1 MVYTVNA
8 ALQHERSGVLREPV
22 SFVEAVMRMFA
33 RTRPDAAARRARL
46 GHWVPQALM
55 PPRFRTAT
63 RPLSLAL
70 QGGGSFGAFTW
81 GVLDRLLEQNDVAF
95 DRVSGVSAG
104 AVNAVLLA
112 DGLAEGGP
120 AAARA
125 RLERFWR
132 RVSSA
137 GALVRFTHAV
147 GGSAALE
154 LSTRL
159 LSPYQFNPLGLNPLR
174 DILAEEVDFARLRRA
189 SPLRL
194 LIGATAVKDG
204 RLRLF
209 RNHEITLDAV
219 LASACLPQLH
229 HAVEIEGE
237 WYWDGG
243 FSANPPLRPLVL
255 ESEADDV
262 VLVQITPEEA
272 QPGVPYLLPDI
283 TRRMSQITFNGPL
296 QREMEALA
304 DLMEACGRERYFR
317 SRLCRKLQRL
327 RLHRIAAEDVVEG
340 LQRASAMAVGWPFLA
355 RLREAGRKA
364 AADWWTRL
372 ARERS

>member
-1 MVYTVNA
+1 MK
-8 ALQHERSGVLREPV
+8 
-22 SFVEAVMRMFA
+22 RMIG
-33 RTRPDAAARRARL
+33 ARRTAMAGPKARL
-46 GHWVPQALM
+46 RHFL
-55 PPRFRTAT
+55 PRGFTAPLSRGRTK

-81 GVLDRLLEQNDVAF
+81 GVLDRLLEQDDVAI
-95 DRVSGVSAG
+95 DMVSGVSAG

-120 AAARA
+120 EAARQ
-125 RLERFWR
+125 RLERFWG
-132 RVSSA
+132 RVS
-137 GALVRFTHAV
+137 GAARLGHAV
-147 GGSAALE
+147 AGTAALALE
-154 LSTRL
+154 FSTRM

-174 DILAEEVDFARLRRA
+174 EILAEEVDFTRLRRA

-209 RNHEITLDAV
+209 RTEEITLEVV
-219 LASACLPQLH
+219 LASACLPQLQ

-243 FSANPPLRPLVL
+243 FSANPPLRQLVL
-255 ESEADDV
+255 ETTADDV
-262 VLVQITPEEA
+262 VLVQITPQERNG
-272 QPGVPYLLPDI
+272 GVPYLLHDI
-283 TRRMSQITFNGPL
+283 TRRMNQITFNGPL
-296 QREMEALA
+296 QREIEALA
-304 DLMEACGRERYFR
+304 DLTEACGRERYFR

-340 LQRASAMAVGWPFLA
+340 LQQASAAALNWSFLT
-355 RLREAGRKA
+355 RLKEGGRRA
-364 AADWWTRL
+364 AADWAPRL
-372 ARERS
+372 SRHPA

>member
-1 MVYTVNA
+1 MKMVDRV
-8 ALQHERSGVLREPV
+8 RRDV
-22 SFVEAVMRMFA
+22 
-33 RTRPDAAARRARL
+33 AAR
-46 GHWVPQALM
+46 P
-55 PPRFRTAT
+55 RTALRHLLPRGFKT
-63 RPLSLAL
+63 PWRRATPKPAVSLAL

-81 GVLDRLLEQNDVAF
+81 GVLDRLLEREDVAI
-95 DRVSGVSAG
+95 DMVSGVSAG

-120 AAARA
+120 EVARQ

-132 RVSSA
+132 RVSRA
-137 GALVRFTHAV
+137 APLTRLGHAV
-147 GGSAALE
+147 AGTAALALE
-154 LSTRL
+154 FSTRL

-174 DILAEEVDFARLRRA
+174 DMLAEEVDFARLRRA
-189 SPLRL
+189 SPIRL

-209 RNHEITLDAV
+209 RTEEITLEVV
-219 LASACLPQLH
+219 LASACLPQLQ

-243 FSANPPLRPLVL
+243 FSANPPLRQLVL
-255 ESEADDV
+255 DTTADDV
-262 VLVQITPEEA
+262 VLVQITPEA
-272 QPGVPYLLPDI
+272 QKGVPYLLRDI
-283 TRRMSQITFNGPL
+283 TRRMNQITFNGPL

-304 DLMEACGRERYFR
+304 DLTEACGRERYFR

-340 LQRASAMAVGWPFLA
+340 LQQASAMAVGWPFLQ
-355 RLREAGRKA
+355 RLKDGGRKA
-364 AADWWTRL
+364 AEEWMPRL
-372 ARERS
+372 AREQA

>member
-1 MVYTVNA
+1 
-8 ALQHERSGVLREPV
+8 
-22 SFVEAVMRMFA
+22 MFD
-33 RTRPDAAARRARL
+33 RARRAVEARPRAAFRHL
-46 GHWVPQALM
+46 LPHAFAVPRRRA
-55 PPRFRTAT
+55 PAK

-81 GVLDRLLEQNDVAF
+81 GVLDRLLEDDAVAL
-95 DRVSGVSAG
+95 DMVSGVSAG

-132 RVSSA
+132 RVSGA
-137 GALVRFTHAV
+137 GALARMGHAV
-147 GGSAALE
+147 AGSAALA
-154 LSTRL
+154 LAFSARL
-159 LSPYQFNPLGLNPLR
+159 MSPYQFNPLGLNPLR
-174 DILAEEVDFARLRRA
+174 EILAEEVDFARLRRA

-209 RNHEITLDAV
+209 RTEEITLEAV

-255 ESEADDV
+255 DSKADDV
-262 VLVQITPEEA
+262 MLVQITPEA
-272 QPGVPYLLPDI
+272 QKGMPYLLHDI
-283 TRRMSQITFNGPL
+283 TRRMNQITFNGPL

-304 DLMEACGRERYFR
+304 DLTEACSRERYFR

-327 RLHRIAAEDVVEG
+327 RLHRIAAEDAVEG
-340 LQRASAMAVGWPFLA
+340 LQQASAMAVGWPFLA
-355 RLREAGRKA
+355 RLKEGGRKA
-364 AADWWTRL
+364 AADWAARL
-372 ARERS
+372 AREDG

>member
-1 MVYTVNA
+1 MT
-8 ALQHERSGVLREPV
+8 L
-22 SFVEAVMRMFA
+22 FA
-33 RTRPDAAARRARL
+33 RRRPAAPARPRAGL
-46 GHWVPQALM
+46 AHLLPQAFLW
-55 PPRFRTAT
+55 PRRHAGK

-81 GVLDRLLEQNDVAF
+81 GVLDQLLEQDAVAL
-95 DRVSGVSAG
+95 DMVSGVSAG

-132 RVSSA
+132 RVSGA
-137 GALVRFTHAV
+137 GALVRFGRAV
-147 GGSAALE
+147 AGTAALALE
-154 LSTRL
+154 FSTRL

-174 DILAEEVDFARLRRA
+174 EILAEEVDFARLRRA
-189 SPLRL
+189 SPIRL

-209 RNHEITLDAV
+209 RNDEITLDVV

-255 ESEADDV
+255 ESKADDV
-262 VLVQITPEEA
+262 VLVQITPEA
-272 QPGVPYLLPDI
+272 QKGVPYLLHDI
-283 TRRMSQITFNGPL
+283 TRRVNQITFNGPL
-296 QREMEALA
+296 QREMEAIA
-304 DLMEACGRERYFR
+304 DLTEAVRSERYFR

-327 RLHRIAAEDVVEG
+327 SLHRIAAEDVVEG
-340 LQRASAMAVGWPFLA
+340 LQQASAMAVGWPFLA
-355 RLREAGRKA
+355 RLKEGGRKA
-364 AADWWTRL
+364 AADWAARL
-372 ARERS
+372 AEGADRDRG

>member
-1 MVYTVNA
+1 MEHCAAQQKRRHEPARALTVG
-8 ALQHERSGVLREPV
+8 EKVDIP
-22 SFVEAVMRMFA
+22 MFA
-33 RTRPDAAARRARL
+33 RRRPALTKGVRSRL
-46 GHWVPQALM
+46 GHFL
-55 PPRFRTAT
+55 PPVFLSRRREAGR

-81 GVLDRLLEQNDVAF
+81 GVLDRLLEQDRVAL
-95 DRVSGVSAG
+95 DMVSGVSAG

-137 GALVRFTHAV
+137 GALARLGHAV
-147 GGSAALE
+147 AGTAALAIE

-159 LSPYQFNPLGLNPLR
+159 FSPYQFNPLGLNPLR
-174 DILAEEVDFARLRRA
+174 EILAEEVDFARLRRA
-189 SPLRL
+189 SPIRL

-209 RNHEITLDAV
+209 RTEEITLDTV
-219 LASACLPQLH
+219 LASACLPQIH
-229 HAVEIEGE
+229 HAVAIDGE

-255 ESEADDV
+255 ESEASDI
-262 VLVQITPEEA
+262 VLVQITPEA
-272 QPGVPYLLPDI
+272 QKGVPYLLPDI
-283 TRRMSQITFNGPL
+283 TRRMNQITFNGPL

-304 DLMEACGRERYFR
+304 DLTEAVSRERYFR

-327 RLHRIAAEDVVEG
+327 RLHRIAAEEVIEG
-340 LQRASAMAVGWPFLA
+340 LQQASALAVGWSFLA
-355 RLREAGRKA
+355 RLRDGGRKA
-364 AADWWTRL
+364 VDDWTAAL
-372 ARERS
+372 AAE

>member
-1 MVYTVNA
+1 MTMT
-8 ALQHERSGVLREPV
+8 L
-22 SFVEAVMRMFA
+22 FA
-33 RTRPDAAARRARL
+33 RRRTGAARLRPGLHHLLPHAFLGPRHRAAAK
-46 GHWVPQALM
+46 
-55 PPRFRTAT
+55 

-81 GVLDRLLEQNDVAF
+81 GVLDRLLEQDAF
-95 DRVSGVSAG
+95 ALDMVSGVSAG

-137 GALVRFTHAV
+137 GALVRLTHAV
-147 GGSAALE
+147 AGTLALE
-154 LSTRL
+154 FSARL
-159 LSPYQFNPLGLNPLR
+159 LSPYQFNPLGINPLR
-174 DILAEEVDFARLRRA
+174 EILAEEVDFARLRRA
-189 SPLRL
+189 APLRL

-209 RNHEITLDAV
+209 RTEEITLETV

-255 ESEADDV
+255 ASEAHDI
-262 VLVQITPEEA
+262 VLVQITPEA
-272 QPGVPYLLPDI
+272 QTGVPRLLHDI
-283 TRRMSQITFNGPL
+283 TRRVNQITFNGPL

-304 DLMEACGRERYFR
+304 DLTEAVRHERYFR

-327 RLHRIAAEDVVEG
+327 RLHRIAAEEVIDG
-340 LQRASAMAVGWPFLA
+340 LQQASAMAVEWPFLA
-355 RLREAGRKA
+355 RLREGGRKA
-364 AADWWTRL
+364 AEAWAAGMAPDGG
-372 ARERS
+372 